1 MRVIL
6 TAPRFRNRAQC
17 NHLCL
22 HNEHFLKRHDQHI
35 NRILRIRN
43 QFKQRHANKIQFA
56 TLKLN
61 QFGRLEGSGGEPPN
75 NFK

>member
-1 MRVIL
+1 MRVYL

-17 NHLCL
+17 QHFCL
-22 HNEHFLKRHDQHI
+22 KNEHFKRPDTHI

-43 QFKQRHANKIQFA
+43 QFKQRNANKIQFA
-56 TLKLN
+56 TLKVN
-61 QFGRLEGSGGEPPN
+61 QFGRLEGSGGDPLN

>member
-1 MRVIL
+1 MRVFL

-17 NHLCL
+17 KHLCL
-22 HNEHFLKRHDQHI
+22 QNEHFPKRNDQHI